1 MGHIHAAVVLGEAA
15 GQRHTVALGD
25 VLRRCVRVADDRNRI
40 DPRGV
45 EHVEGVVAASARG
58 FCGIAATPVLSL
70 EQIADLQHRFT
81 QIDVLPAQP
90 ALPDHLAGLLEY
102 DRP

>member
-25 VLRRCVRVADDRNRI
+25 VLRRCVRVADDRI